1 MERRAI
7 LMANKASP
15 SETLAWCP
23 RAAQARRVARMLSP
37 RDAQLAE
44 AYAVERED
52 QAREASGGLR
62 SARSALVR
70 SVGNPI
76 PNSTGGSLK
85 QLFFGVD

>member
-1 MERRAI
+1 MERRVI

-15 SETLAWCP
+15 SETLAWC
-23 RAAQARRVARMLSP
+23 ARRVARMLSP

-44 AYAVERED
+44 AYAVECED

-62 SARSALVR
+62 SARSALVQ

-76 PNSTGGSLK
+76 PNSTRGSPK
-85 QLFFGVD
+85 QLLYCED